1 MQKQQQ
7 KALSRSSNTAFYIVG
22 LLAVFVYV
30 NTLIGDFTFDD
41 NFAVITNG
49 DVTNNDNPVSG
60 LFKHDF
66 WGQDITSSQSHKSYR
81 PVTILAFRITRQAW
95 DAVQLLVPGI
105 NGMLPSAPQQQ
116 QQQQQKQQSDTFGAK
131 SPRPAGLHA
140 FPFHVLSVAL
150 HALVSMLV
158 LALVQHLFAKLEMAA
173 GWAAGTSTSS
183 SRELAAAGAEG
194 AHSSSRKSSMIGR
207 LLMWQNQPEL
217 WLRPVTWAGQAQ
229 ALAAAVLFA
238 LHPAHTEA
246 VAGSSSSSS
255 SSSGAGSDKACQG
268 SEQQQQ
274 QQQQQQRQQQHQRG
288 ACRKQMLRVLLLA
301 AVTVGNIKL
310 RSWVAVQQLVAIYRK
325 VENPIPFADSFTTR
339 LLSTGFLHAR
349 YFGILLFPRHLS
361 ADWSFSCIPL
371 VEQLSDPRNAATAA
385 LYLYFLYVGLAAPRT
400 VLRNADWW
408 NEERLFLAAERVC
421 PNSAKVQQNCGVLQR
436 RYANFSGAMQH
447 FKRAQEIEPGYCEPS
462 YWIALTRIN
471 QGEVLPGIAAMRA
484 SLGCKY
490 TAAEALQTLNRLYV
504 MMHENNP
511 GDPMPMLEWAGVL
524 ASRDVLRVA
533 DGCATAEDAALMA
546 ALAGKSAN
554 YVSQALDVCTQ
565 GLEHW
570 EAGATPSDTL
580 ASLARDKYSSLN
592 TTLLRQCV
600 SMRRAVYKKL
610 TTAEPKSQAAKKTL
624 YKYISKVQQGQP
636 GCRTLAGGGNAPL
649 ESPDESVRGPSSH
662 QKLLHRFQSA
672 DPEDPWLQLEWG
684 ATLLALGGLASLRDA
699 AMHLEV
705 SSAIFNHIVQELQP
719 DSGAANQAARSQ
731 SQQQKRQSARSKQLA
746 GYTALD
752 GKTKLTP
759 IRALEAAMLP
769 LEQFKA
775 AAVNATSQDGRGLY
789 CEMLKRLCHLR
800 LQMVVLVQ
808 QLQHSASN
816 GAADGSSGANGGGS
830 GSSSGGVTAG
840 LRQASSMKALLAAKA
855 AGRRC
860 LVELSER
867 RGCEQQAE
875 EIRRLIGRG
884 TD

>member
-1 MQKQQQ
+1 MDG
-7 KALSRSSNTAFYIVG
+7 ASSTTDATAATTAAGPAAAAAAVDCRLGHARWRLMVVVG
-22 LLAVFVYV
+22 LLVAPYFPASNVLFYV
-30 NTLIGDFTFDD
+30 GTFIGERLLYFPSIGYCLLLADLLGWLLRLNSAAEPAAAANDMQQEQHQALQGS
-41 NFAVITNG
+41 NFPEVAAK
-49 DVTNNDNPVSG
+49 P
-60 LFKHDF
+60 
-66 WGQDITSSQSHKSYR
+66 
-81 PVTILAFRITRQAW
+81 
-95 DAVQLLVPGI
+95 LVPA
-105 NGMLPSAPQQQ
+105 SA
-116 QQQQQKQQSDTFGAK
+116 DTD
-131 SPRPAGLHA
+131 
-140 FPFHVLSVAL
+140 
-150 HALVSMLV
+150 
-158 LALVQHLFAKLEMAA
+158 AA
-173 GWAAGTSTSS
+173 NSRARDAATSS
-183 SRELAAAGAEG
+183 SRGNANRWSAGT
-194 AHSSSRKSSMIGR
+194 M
-207 LLMWQNQPEL
+207 
-217 WLRPVTWAGQAQ
+217 
-229 ALAAAVLFA
+229 AAVL
-238 LHPAHTEA
+238 LVLA
-246 VAGSSSSSS
+246 VCCGY
-255 SSSGAGSDKACQG
+255 
-268 SEQQQQ
+268 
-274 QQQQQQRQQQHQRG
+274 
-288 ACRKQMLRVLLLA
+288 A
-301 AVTVGNIKL
+301 A
-310 RSWVAVQQLVAIYRK
+310 
-325 VENPIPFADSFTTR
+325 
-339 LLSTGFLHAR
+339 
-349 YFGILLFPRHLS
+349 
-361 ADWSFSCIPL
+361 
-371 VEQLSDPRNAATAA
+371 
-385 LYLYFLYVGLAAPRT
+385 RT

-570 EAGATPSDTL
+570 EAGGTPSDTL

-600 SMRRAVYKKL
+600 SMRRAVYNKL

-705 SSAIFNHIVQELQP
+705 SSAIFNHIVHELQP
-719 DSGAANQAARSQ
+719 DSGAANQAAQSQ

>member
-7 KALSRSSNTAFYIVG
+7 KALSCSSNTAFYIVG

-81 PVTILAFRITRQAW
+81 PVTILAFRIIRQAW

-246 VAGSSSSSS
+246 VAGVVGCAELICAAWSIP
-255 SSSGAGSDKACQG
+255 A
-268 SEQQQQ
+268 
-274 QQQQQQRQQQHQRG
+274 
-288 ACRKQMLRVLLLA
+288 LLLYFM
-301 AVTVGNIKL
+301 AVDG
-310 RSWVAVQQLVAIYRK
+310 SWVAVQQLVAIYRK

-408 NEERLFLAAERVC
+408 DEERLFLAAERVC

-436 RYANFSGAMQH
+436 RYANFSSAMQH

-565 GLEHW
+565 GLEQW
-570 EAGATPSDTL
+570 EAGGTPSDTL

-719 DSGAANQAARSQ
+719 DSGAANQVARSQ
-731 SQQQKRQSARSKQLA
+731 RQQQKRQSARSKQLA

-840 LRQASSMKALLAAKA
+840 LRQASSIKALLAAKA